1 MNSSVV
7 IPGEEACLALLKKY
21 STPDHIVRHCQMV
34 WEVGQFIGKSLIQE
48 NYHLDMPLLMASCLL
63 HDIGKFT
70 CIVSGKKHHD
80 IVGQEIL
87 IQEGLPD
94 VGMIV
99 AQHVVL
105 GDPKDRPVAEEHV
118 VFYAD
123 KRVMHDQIVSLESRF
138 IYLNET
144 YGKTPEAL
152 DRLSFM
158 KQETIDIE
166 SAIFE
171 ILKFGPEEISDLN
184 GTINHIT
191 QFSKNENIHER

>member
-1 MNSSVV
+1 MAA
-7 IPGEEACLALLKKY
+7 IPEEADCLALLKKY

-34 WEVGQFIGKSLIQE
+34 WEVGQFIGKSLIKE
-48 NYHLDMPLLMASCLL
+48 NHRLDIPLLRASCLL

-70 CIVSGKKHHD
+70 CIVSGEKHHD

-94 VGMIV
+94 VGLIV

-105 GDPKDRPVAEEHV
+105 GGPKNRPVAEEHV

-123 KRVMHDQIVSLESRF
+123 KRVMHDKIVSLESRF
-138 IYLNET
+138 VYLNET

-152 DRLSFM
+152 NRLSIM
-158 KQETIDIE
+158 KQETMDIE
-166 SAIFE
+166 KAIFE
-171 ILKFGPEEISDLN
+171 ILKFGPEQISEI
-184 GTINHIT
+184 
-191 QFSKNENIHER
+191 NIKHN

>member
-1 MNSSVV
+1 MNSSAVN
-7 IPGEEACLALLKKY
+7 PGEEVCLALLRKY
-21 STPDHIVRHCQMV
+21 STPDHIVRHCQKV
-34 WEVGQFIGKSLIQE
+34 WEVGQFLGKSLIRE
-48 NYHLDMPLLMASCLL
+48 NYQLDMSLLKASCLL

-87 IQEGLPD
+87 IKEGLPD
-94 VGMIV
+94 VGTIV

-105 GDPKDRPVAEEHV
+105 GPPKDRPVAEEHI

-152 DRLSFM
+152 DCLSFM

-166 SAIFE
+166 RAIFE
-171 ILKFGPEEISDLN
+171 ILDFSPEEISELSVTFD
-184 GTINHIT
+184 
-191 QFSKNENIHER
+191 K

>member
-1 MNSSVV
+1 M
-7 IPGEEACLALLKKY
+7 
-21 STPDHIVRHCQMV
+21 
-34 WEVGQFIGKSLIQE
+34 
-48 NYHLDMPLLMASCLL
+48 
-63 HDIGKFT
+63 
-70 CIVSGKKHHD
+70 
-80 IVGQEIL
+80 
-87 IQEGLPD
+87 
-94 VGMIV
+94 GMIV
-99 AQHVVL
+99 AQHVFL
-105 GDPKDRPVAEEHV
+105 GGPKDRPVAEEHV

-144 YGKTPEAL
+144 YGKTTEAL

-184 GTINHIT
+184 GTINQVT
-191 QFSKNENIHER
+191 